1 MCPHT
6 QTHTSWSCS
15 PPSTVW
21 LNQREREINL
31 PEYSLVNPPGS
42 WWEYAS
48 MVDVAAV
55 EFTLK
60 QTNKAPSEGVRV
72 FVNERC
78 SQWFLD
84 CAAANRAT
92 ASLQRRRTRPA
103 NPSLL
108 SAGPAP
114 KAHVTRRAAGN
125 QTVERTC
132 PPSWPTSSL
141 LFNYSRALKR
151 SSVWPAADSPTVVG
165 PGVSSLTEV
174 PFKQERVR
182 VCTPTLAPLCC
193 CYLHTHNIAN
203 NRAQNFDFPLKH

>member
-60 QTNKAPSEGVRV
+60 QINKASSEGVRV

-92 ASLQRRRTRPA
+92 ASLQRGGLVLQIP
-103 NPSLL
+103 L
-108 SAGPAP
+108 
-114 KAHVTRRAAGN
+114 
-125 QTVERTC
+125 
-132 PPSWPTSSL
+132 
-141 LFNYSRALKR
+141 YSRLARLLKPTWHAEQQEIELWSAL
-151 SSVWPAADSPTVVG
+151 VCWADLLPHCSLIIQG
-165 PGVSSLTEV
+165 PWNAPLFGPL
-174 PFKQERVR
+174 QILRLW
-182 VCTPTLAPLCC
+182 LAPGSAASQRFHLSRRGCEC
-193 CYLHTHNIAN
+193 AHQHSHHYAAAICTHTI
-203 NRAQNFDFPLKH
+203 